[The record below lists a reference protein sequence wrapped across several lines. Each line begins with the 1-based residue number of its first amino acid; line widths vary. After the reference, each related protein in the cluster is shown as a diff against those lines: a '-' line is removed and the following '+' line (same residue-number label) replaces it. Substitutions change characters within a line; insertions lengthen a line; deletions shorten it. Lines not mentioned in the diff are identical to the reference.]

1 MDNIIHFANVLLL
14 ASFLVSDILWLRV
27 LNIAAGAAF
36 ILYFRMAMPNALAPV
51 GWNLLFVSINVVQ
64 VVRLWLERRPVRLSN
79 DELALYQLAFRTL
92 TPREF
97 ARLAAIGTWE
107 EAEPG
112 ARLVEQGIELDR
124 VLALRSGVTEVL
136 ANGTRVAE
144 LKAGQLVGEM
154 AFLSRSKTSAA
165 VVVKERARFL
175 AMKSEELRALFKKH
189 PELRAGVQMA
199 IGNDLIAKLKAA

>member
-1 MDNIIHFANVLLL
+1 MDNLIHLANVLLL
-14 ASFLVSDILWLRV
+14 VSFLVSDILWLRV

-36 ILYFRMAMPNALAPV
+36 IAYFRLATPSAIVPV
-51 GWNLLFVSINVVQ
+51 AWNLLFLGINVVQ
-64 VVRLWLERRPVRLSN
+64 VARLWLERRPVKLSN
-79 DELALYQLAFRTL
+79 DELSLHQLAFRTL

-97 ARLAAIGTWE
+97 LRLVAIGTWE

-112 ARLVEQGIELDR
+112 ARLIEQGTELER
-124 VLALRSGVTEVL
+124 VLVLRSGVTEVV
-136 ANGTRVAE
+136 ANGERVAE

-154 AFLSRSKTSAA
+154 AFLSRAKTSAA

-175 AMKSEELRALFKKH
+175 ALKSEKLRALFKKH

-199 IGNDLIAKLKAA
+199 IGNDLIQKLRSG